1 MKNFFLR
8 KNFSGADFIVM
19 YLITRAAQD
28 HSVFYFFLL
37 IPWLVIAAVLDS
49 YFMTRG

>member
-8 KNFSGADFIVM
+8 KNFSGADFIAM
-19 YLITRAAQD
+19 YIIARAAQD
-28 HSVFYFFLL
+28 HSVFYLFLL